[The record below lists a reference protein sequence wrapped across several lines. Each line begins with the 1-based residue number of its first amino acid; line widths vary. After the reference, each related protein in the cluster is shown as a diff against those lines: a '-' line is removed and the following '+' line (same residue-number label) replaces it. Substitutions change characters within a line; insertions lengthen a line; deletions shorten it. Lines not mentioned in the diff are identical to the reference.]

1 MNQKLI
7 HIGVNYLNKKSHSIF
22 HIPQIYCNISN
33 LVVFIQYSLLSFF
46 IFINIL
52 RYYQLKRFTV
62 LVSSSKSTTLN
73 CLNPPVILLDGTLSR
88 YK

>member
-33 LVVFIQYSLLSFF
+33 LVVFIQYSFLNFLFLYKRLLYKKK
-46 IFINIL
+46 NLIL
-52 RYYQLKRFTV
+52 YHELSILKV
-62 LVSSSKSTTLN
+62 QAIS
-73 CLNPPVILLDGTLSR
+73 
-88 YK
+88 